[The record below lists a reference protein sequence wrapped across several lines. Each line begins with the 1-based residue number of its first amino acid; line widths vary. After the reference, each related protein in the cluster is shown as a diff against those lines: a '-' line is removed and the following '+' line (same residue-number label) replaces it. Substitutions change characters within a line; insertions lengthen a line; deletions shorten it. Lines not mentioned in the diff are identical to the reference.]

1 MWPYPVVGSR
11 SADRVP
17 ACTLARVQRVHR
29 CLAHPRLAT
38 SLRSSTTT
46 RHLSRNGIFFSFG
59 LRISHCAY
67 RERCCASFSGIS
79 PLEFIQKTS

>member
-11 SADRVP
+11 SAGRVP
-17 ACTLARVQRVHR
+17 ACTLARVQRVQ

-46 RHLSRNGIFFSFG
+46 HHLSRNGIFFSFG
-59 LRISHCAY
+59 LRISHFAY

-79 PLEFIQKTS
+79 PLESTQKTS